1 MLCAARGWGSAS
13 ASRQTLG
20 RPQKEQDHGEGI
32 WDPEETVNGH
42 GESVTD
48 SQKIPAHRADGE
60 GEFGSNPSPTENQV

>member
-1 MLCAARGWGSAS
+1 MARAS
-13 ASRQTLG
+13 GTPRRLST
-20 RPQKEQDHGEGI
+20 
-32 WDPEETVNGH
+32 GH